1 VRLRSLDGLGG
12 GDRVELIGVVEDR
25 RLGRP
30 RGVAVVMRRHGVQEL
45 GTDRRFEAVRALLD
59 HPQAEMDVPEQTAL
73 VGGPERR
80 AAPELAHPPDIVQE
94 RSRED
99 DVRAEALVQL
109 RRLAHERGHADRV
122 LEQAARVRVVRLRRR
137 QLAEPLPQRRVGREP
152 ADDRCQPRVGDLTRE
167 ELEKALELVGVPAQ
181 LRRKARGVVVGG
193 LDRADLEL
201 KPVVEALHPPEHADG
216 VALGE
221 AAVEQ
226 LDVVPDPSLDAAGRI
241 HELER
246 EIGRAL
252 PRRPA
257 LLPCDGVDALDGAIG
272 GELGDRAHAVSL
284 GREPVGTLPAMAV
297 VKPFRA
303 LRFDESVAGP
313 LETLVAPPYDVITD
327 EQREELKA
335 RSPHNVV
342 RLTLPDSEDEAAR
355 LLDDWRADG
364 VLVEE
369 PPAVWALEQDYVGPD
384 GVARSRFG
392 IVGSLKV
399 EPYETGTVLPHERT
413 HPGPKEGRLRLL
425 RATRTQLEPIF
436 LLYDGPAPA
445 ERPSREPDLEVEG
458 AKLWRLDDPTLVRAF
473 DDKQLLIA
481 DGHHRYETALAFAEE
496 EGTPTSAQML
506 VVLVST
512 DDPGLEIFPTHR
524 LFSTPRHLEGNG
536 AGGAEVTELTRD
548 GSRVVHGPEGML
560 DVQLVDTL
568 GHDGI
573 SYTADAAEAERR
585 VRDGEAAVAYLLR
598 PTRIEDVFAHARR
611 GEVLPQKT
619 TYFFPKLISG
629 LLFHPV

>member
-1 VRLRSLDGLGG
+1 
-12 GDRVELIGVVEDR
+12 
-25 RLGRP
+25 
-30 RGVAVVMRRHGVQEL
+30 
-45 GTDRRFEAVRALLD
+45 
-59 HPQAEMDVPEQTAL
+59 
-73 VGGPERR
+73 
-80 AAPELAHPPDIVQE
+80 
-94 RSRED
+94 
-99 DVRAEALVQL
+99 
-109 RRLAHERGHADRV
+109 
-122 LEQAARVRVVRLRRR
+122 
-137 QLAEPLPQRRVGREP
+137 
-152 ADDRCQPRVGDLTRE
+152 
-167 ELEKALELVGVPAQ
+167 
-181 LRRKARGVVVGG
+181 
-193 LDRADLEL
+193 
-201 KPVVEALHPPEHADG
+201 
-216 VALGE
+216 
-221 AAVEQ
+221 
-226 LDVVPDPSLDAAGRI
+226 
-241 HELER
+241 
-246 EIGRAL
+246 
-252 PRRPA
+252 
-257 LLPCDGVDALDGAIG
+257 
-272 GELGDRAHAVSL
+272 
-284 GREPVGTLPAMAV
+284 MAV

-327 EQREELKA
+327 DQREELRA

-342 RLTLPDSEDEAAR
+342 RLTLPDSDDEAAR
-355 LLDDWRADG
+355 LLDDWRAEG

-384 GVARSRFG
+384 GIARTRFG

-413 HPGPKEGRLRLL
+413 HAGPKEGRLRLL

-496 EGTPTSAQML
+496 EGTPASAQML

-524 LFSTPRHLEGNG
+524 LFSTPRHLDGNG

-568 GHDGI
+568 GHEGI

-629 LLFHPV
+629 LLLHPV